1 VTERQV
7 IEQGR
12 QPALKLGLAL
22 QIGFLRM
29 SGRILEDPT
38 FIQHELDRRL
48 AAARAADPT
57 KKREQGLKKEII
69 RVGKSV
75 ERILSAYQEG
85 LVSLDQLRERM
96 PPLRQR
102 EQALRE
108 EARAIAD
115 QSNDSAMFLRL
126 AAGCGALQEASP
138 RTDRPRARR

>member
-1 VTERQV
+1 LLLFEALFTFTVTERQV

-69 RVGKSV
+69 RVGKS
-75 ERILSAYQEG
+75 
-85 LVSLDQLRERM
+85 
-96 PPLRQR
+96 
-102 EQALRE
+102 
-108 EARAIAD
+108 
-115 QSNDSAMFLRL
+115 
-126 AAGCGALQEASP
+126 
-138 RTDRPRARR
+138 